1 MFRKLFFTL
10 ISSIIPTLIFAQS
23 VTSASQTSNVE
34 TLLYVVVGLVLLIS
48 IMVLLVSIYTLYVVR
63 ALLVQEKAKT
73 AEGKAEE
80 PGETLWMK
88 IGKSLTKATPVEEEE
103 DILMDHNYDG
113 IKELD
118 NHLPPWWKWL
128 FYISIVWSL
137 IYLLVYH
144 VFDLLP
150 LSAEEYDRSIAK
162 AEAAVESQKASA
174 PSAAIDENN
183 VTVTME
189 ESDLA
194 QGETIFKR
202 QCAVCHQPD
211 GGGNVGPNL
220 TDNYWIHGGSIKN
233 IFHTIKY
240 GIPEKGMISWE
251 SQLNPTE
258 MRDVASY
265 IKVKLVGSKPAN
277 PKEPQGELYDPSTE
291 EQAPVESDTV
301 QTASGKVAMI
311 LNNGGPLSN

>member
-1 MFRKLFFTL
+1 MFRKLLFTI
-10 ISSIIPTLIFAQS
+10 ISLVTPTLIFAQADT
-23 VTSASQTSNVE
+23 TSGQSSNVE

-48 IMVLLVSIYTLYVVR
+48 ILVLLVAIYTLYVVR
-63 ALLVQEKAKT
+63 AILAQEKAQTEEK
-73 AEGKAEE
+73 EEE
-80 PGETLWMK
+80 PAETLWMK
-88 IGKSLTKATPVEEEE
+88 ISKSLTKATPVEEEE
-103 DILMDHNYDG
+103 DILLDHNYDG

-137 IYLLVYH
+137 VYLLVYH

-162 AEAAVESQKASA
+162 AEAALEAQKAST
-174 PSAAIDENN
+174 PTAAIDENN
-183 VTVTME
+183 VTVTTD
-189 ESDLA
+189 ESDLT

-220 TDNYWIHGGSIKN
+220 TDNYWLHGGSIKN

-240 GIPEKGMISWE
+240 GVPEKGMISWE
-251 SQLNPTE
+251 SQLGPTE

-265 IKVKLVGSKPAN
+265 IKVKLVGSQPAN

-291 EQAPVESDTV
+291 EQAPVESDTT
-301 QTASGKVAMI
+301 QTASEEVAMI
-311 LNNGGPLSN
+311 FTNGGSLSN

>member
-1 MFRKLFFTL
+1 MFRKLLLTI
-10 ISSIIPTLIFAQS
+10 ISLVTPTLIFAQS
-23 VTSASQTSNVE
+23 DTASNQTSNVE

-48 IMVLLVSIYTLYVVR
+48 ILVLLVAIYTLYVVR
-63 ALLVQEKAKT
+63 AILAQEKAQ
-73 AEGKAEE
+73 AEEPEEE
-80 PGETLWMK
+80 PGETIWMK
-88 IGKSLTKATPVEEEE
+88 ISKSLTKATPVEEEE
-103 DILMDHNYDG
+103 DILLDHNYDG

-137 IYLLVYH
+137 VYLLVYH

-150 LSAEEYDRSIAK
+150 LSAEEYNRSIAK
-162 AEAAVESQKASA
+162 AEAALEAQKASA

-183 VTVTME
+183 VTVTTD

-202 QCAVCHQPD
+202 QCAVCHQQD

-220 TDNYWIHGGSIKN
+220 TDNYWLHGGSIGN

-240 GIPEKGMISWE
+240 GVPEKGMISWE
-251 SQLNPTE
+251 SQLSPTD

-265 IKVKLVGSKPAN
+265 IKVKLVGSQPAN
-277 PKEPQGELYDPSTE
+277 PKEPQGEFYDPSTE
-291 EQAPVESDTV
+291 EQAPAESDTT
-301 QTASGKVAMI
+301 QTASEEVAMI
-311 LNNGGPLSN
+311 LANGRSVSD

>member
-1 MFRKLFFTL
+1 MFKKLFFTL
-10 ISSIIPTLIFAQS
+10 ISSIIPAFLFAQTEPS
-23 VTSASQTSNVE
+23 VNQTSNVE

-48 IMVLLVSIYTLYVVR
+48 VLVLVVAIYTLYVVR
-63 ALLVQEKAKT
+63 AILTQEKSKT
-73 AEGKAEE
+73 EEGKKEE

-88 IGKSLTKATPVEEEE
+88 ISKSLTKATPVEEEE
-103 DILMDHNYDG
+103 DILLDHNYDG

-128 FYISIVWSL
+128 FYFSIVWSL
-137 IYLLVYH
+137 VYLLVYH

-162 AEAAVESQKASA
+162 AEAALETQKASA
-174 PSAAIDENN
+174 PTAAIDENN
-183 VTVTME
+183 VTVTTE

-194 QGETIFKR
+194 TGETIFKR

-220 TDNYWIHGGSIKN
+220 TDNYWIHGGNIKN
-233 IFHTIKY
+233 IFNTIKY
-240 GIPEKGMISWE
+240 GIPEKGMISWQ
-251 SQLNPTE
+251 SQLSPTE

-265 IKVKLVGSKPAN
+265 IKVKLVGSQPAN
-277 PKEPQGELYDPSTE
+277 PKEPQGDLYDPSTE
-291 EQAPVESDTV
+291 EQAPAEADSTKAEV
-301 QTASGKVAMI
+301 VAMI
-311 LNNGGPLSN
+311 IKHGGSLSN